1 MMRERATAMASGQ
14 SETIIEVELPARGY
28 PVVIGDGLVASAGK
42 RIAAAL
48 PGARCAVVSDRNV
61 AALYL
66 GPLKASLDRDGL
78 FLGEAVVS
86 PGEASKSFPVLV
98 PLCESLLELG
108 VERGDCVIALG
119 GGVIG
124 DLAGFAASIL
134 RRGVRVVQM
143 PTSLLAQV
151 DSSVGGKTGIDTR
164 QGKNL
169 IGTFHQPSLVLADI
183 SVLSTLSPREFRA
196 GYAEVVKYGL
206 IGDAPFFA
214 WLEQNWGEIFS
225 ASGAARR
232 RAVETSVRAKAAI
245 VAADEREES
254 GTRALLNLGHTFG
267 HALEAFAGYSDRLL
281 HGEAIAIGMRLA
293 FAFSTETALCPAD
306 DAARVARH
314 FEAVGLP
321 TKIAA
326 IPGAKPSPDE
336 LLRLMA
342 QDKKVKGGKLALVLA
357 RGIGQAFVAHDV
369 PLPRLTAFLAEEC
382 AKS

>member
-1 MMRERATAMASGQ
+1 MMRDGATALASGQ
-14 SETIIEVELPARGY
+14 SETTIDVTLPGRSYAI
-28 PVVIGDGLVASAGK
+28 VIGEGLIASAGR
-42 RIAAAL
+42 RIDAAL

-66 GPLKASLDRDGL
+66 APLKASLDQHGL
-78 FLGEAVVS
+78 FLGETIVS
-86 PGEASKSFPVLV
+86 PGEASKSFSVLA

-108 VERGDCVIALG
+108 VERGDCILALG
-119 GGVIG
+119 GGVVG
-124 DLAGFAASIL
+124 DLAGFAASVL

-169 IGTFHQPSLVLADI
+169 IGTFHQPSLVLVDI
-183 SVLSTLSPREFRA
+183 SALSTLAPREFRA

-214 WLEQNWGEIFS
+214 WLEQNWGEIF
-225 ASGAARR
+225 AAAGAARR

-281 HGEAIAIGMRLA
+281 HGEAIPIGMRLA
-293 FAFSTETALCPAD
+293 FTFSVENGLCSRD
-306 DAARVARH
+306 DAARVERH
-314 FEAVGLP
+314 FAEVGLP
-321 TKIAA
+321 VRIAA
-326 IPGAKPSPDE
+326 IPGAKPSPE
-336 LLRLMA
+336 QLLELMA
-342 QDKKVKGGKLALVLA
+342 QDKKVRSGKLALVLA
-357 RGIGQAFVAHDV
+357 RGIGRAFVEHDV
-369 PLPRLTAFLAEEC
+369 PLPRLTAFLTEEC
-382 AKS
+382 ARR